1 MKLLT
6 AIKRSKN
13 KDSNAFQVLFELFY
27 SDVYKTS
34 YFITQD
40 FSLAEDATQEAF
52 CKAFQ
57 KLDTLREFNKFGS
70 WIKTIAARCAIDIM
84 RKRQHF
90 TVVEDFAQFSQDNYV
105 NSLPQLLPENEL
117 EKNELK
123 SCIKR
128 AIYDLNPIYR
138 QVIVMKYFL
147 NLTSQEIADA
157 LDLPVGTVK
166 SRLFRALNQLKI
178 SLQDENNSLGKEE
191 SLQ

>member
-1 MKLLT
+1 MKLFT

-84 RKRQHF
+84 RKRQRF